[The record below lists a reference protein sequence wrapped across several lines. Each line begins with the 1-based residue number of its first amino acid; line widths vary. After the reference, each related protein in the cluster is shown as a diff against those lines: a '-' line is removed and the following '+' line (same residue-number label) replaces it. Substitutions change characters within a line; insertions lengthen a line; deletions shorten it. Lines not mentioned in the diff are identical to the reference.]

1 MDSSL
6 FASRS
11 SVAPAHGYTASAK
24 ALLIDPIRRLASR
37 ISSERAMQR
46 GAAQLRAMDDRLLA
60 DIGLPREL
68 VEYRARYGTLP
79 RSWAITSDK

>member
-11 SVAPAHGYTASAK
+11 SVAPAQGYTASAK

-37 ISSERAMQR
+37 ISSERAMHC
-46 GAAQLRAMDDRLLA
+46 GAAELRAMDDRLLA
-60 DIGLPREL
+60 DIGLTREL
-68 VEYRARYGTLP
+68 IEYLARYSTLP
-79 RSWAITSDK
+79 GSWGF